1 MNQLAF
7 IFRLLDF
14 VKAAFIKLENWR
26 IQQQS
31 NMKSSGINSHTMQ
44 DLGVCNAMGFSE
56 ATKRMSEK

>member
-7 IFRLLDF
+7 MFRLLDF

-31 NMKSSGINSHTMQ
+31 SMKSSGINSHTMH
-44 DLGVCNAMGFSE
+44 DIGVCNAMGFME